1 MRTRTSYD
9 KGDNRRDKRYPLP
22 ALVVILSGQEYRT
35 RNWSLG
41 GLRLSGVPKSLNVG
55 DEFNGE
61 FRLAEGAERAP
72 FRGDLV
78 WVDARSREFGVRFLE
93 LGMHAIELLDG
104 ALARRFFSRPAGAAR
119 RPG

>member
-22 ALVVILSGQEYRT
+22 ALVVVLSGQEYRT

-41 GLRLSGVPKSLNVG
+41 GLRLSGVPRSLNIG

-61 FRLAEGAERAP
+61 FRLADGTDRAG
-72 FRGDLV
+72 FHGDVV
-78 WVDARSREFGVRFLE
+78 WIDLPSREFGVRFLE
-93 LGMHAIELLDG
+93 LGLHAIELLDG
-104 ALARRFFSRPAGAAR
+104 ALAHRFFSRPARAAK